1 MKFTLYYSGN
11 VLLVLYKH
19 FCYPYI
25 RFDDFIIVCFCDC
38 FCSYKMMVQCWEA
51 MPDERPSFK
60 ILYKNTSKYIEGI
73 AGYLEIGFN
82 PFAGHDLT
90 GTGEVGSTVEIQ
102 DNMESSV

>member
-1 MKFTLYYSGN
+1 
-11 VLLVLYKH
+11 
-19 FCYPYI
+19 
-25 RFDDFIIVCFCDC
+25 
-38 FCSYKMMVQCWEA
+38 MMMLQCWET

-90 GTGEVGSTVEIQ
+90 GTGEMGSTVEMQ
-102 DNMESSV
+102 DNMESMEPVVSVQVTPSLTT